1 MTSEQALRWC
11 SDSGVWSEFGARVLE
26 AAEKVDSSFLS
37 LMGVHQVEESNQNI
51 DWR

>member
-11 SDSGVWSEFGARVLE
+11 SDSGVWSEFGTRVLE
-26 AAEKVDSSFLS
+26 AAKKVDSSFLS
-37 LMGVHQVEESNQNI
+37 RIHVSTVEEIIENI